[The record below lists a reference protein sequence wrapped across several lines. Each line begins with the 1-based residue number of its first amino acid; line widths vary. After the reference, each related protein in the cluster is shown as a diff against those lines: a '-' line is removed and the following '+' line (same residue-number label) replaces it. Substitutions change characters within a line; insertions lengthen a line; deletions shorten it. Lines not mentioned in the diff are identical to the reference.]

1 MGFEGSGNK
10 DFKKDQ
16 SQMTPVICQG
26 KASPGARALE
36 CERTRGFRLEKLG
49 RRAPVVPKLRRGS
62 GCPRA
67 GVFEGVA
74 TPSNGSMEGRAREG
88 WGGGP
93 LSLRSH
99 RADFADF

>member
-1 MGFEGSGNK
+1 M
-10 DFKKDQ
+10 
-16 SQMTPVICQG
+16 
-26 KASPGARALE
+26 
-36 CERTRGFRLEKLG
+36 G

-74 TPSNGSMEGRAREG
+74 TPSNGSMEGRAQEG

-93 LSLRSH
+93 LSRLGRT
-99 RADFADF
+99 APILPIFND

>member
-1 MGFEGSGNK
+1 M
-10 DFKKDQ
+10 
-16 SQMTPVICQG
+16 
-26 KASPGARALE
+26 
-36 CERTRGFRLEKLG
+36 G

-88 WGGGP
+88 WGGAPSRLGQYARCAFN
-93 LSLRSH
+93 SQYGKI
-99 RADFADF
+99 